1 MRLGN
6 QTEERTMRKLNHTSI
21 AFIAILA
28 LTANANAAD
37 LEPYEQGSLKDGP
50 VISGGFIWTGLYV
63 GAHGGYAFGDSS
75 SRDGGT
81 DFNNPTQNPPHG
93 AFSCAG
99 PEIGYCGVPVEI
111 GPEGGLVGGQIGYN
125 FQRGNLVLGAEGELG
140 WLNASENGIVD
151 RPNEQDPT
159 DQDILSV
166 EYSWYGTLALRA
178 GYAADNALF
187 YAKGGLAIAEIET
200 FAADVDPGGIYAGSV
215 IDTSDVETG
224 WALGG
229 GIEYAITPRVSL
241 KAEYLYMDFGS
252 SNAVSPDGDI
262 YKTDHALHTAK
273 LGVNFLLS
281 DR

>member
-81 DFNNPTQNPPHG
+81 DFNNPTQQPPHG

-99 PEIGYCGVPVEI
+99 PANAYCGVPYEI
-111 GPEGGLVGGQIGYN
+111 EPEGGFAGGQIGYN
-125 FQRGNLVLGAEGELG
+125 FQYGNLVLGAEGELG
-140 WLNASENGIVD
+140 WLNADAEEILD
-151 RPNEQDPT
+151 RPLN

-166 EYSWYGTLALRA
+166 EYGWYGTLALRA
-178 GYAADNALF
+178 GYAADNTLF
-187 YAKGGLAIAEIET
+187 YAKGGFAFAQIDT
-200 FAADVDPGGIYAGSV
+200 FAADIDNSALYEGSV

-229 GIEYAITPRVSL
+229 GIEYAITPQVSL

-262 YKTDHALHTAK
+262 YKTDHALHTVK